1 MDCSAGKSSR
11 RTMGEMNAF
20 ITMTRKWQLLVCLLS
35 IGKETL
41 KISKFLVHFL
51 AFVSWS
57 ENRHCWHKA
66 VPLDLLIIL
75 EEFSLFCLVAFSDKD
90 NLALWKKKKNSKIKP
105 KEQIFFSQESSIFL
119 RLFIAVTSAFALT
132 FCNRRREF
140 VPKANIIRCFK
151 TKSSVVKRTI

>member
-1 MDCSAGKSSR
+1 MDCSARKSSR

-20 ITMTRKWQLLVCLLS
+20 ITMTKKWQLLVCLLS
-35 IGKETL
+35 VGKETL

-57 ENRHCWHKA
+57 ENRHCSHKA

-75 EEFSLFCLVAFSDKD
+75 EELSLFCLVAFSDKD
-90 NLALWKKKKNSKIKP
+90 NLALWKKYSKIKP

-119 RLFIAVTSAFALT
+119 HLFIAITSAFALT

-140 VPKANIIRCFK
+140 VPKANIIHCFK

>member
-90 NLALWKKKKNSKIKP
+90 NLALWKKKKLKN
-105 KEQIFFSQESSIFL
+105 
-119 RLFIAVTSAFALT
+119 
-132 FCNRRREF
+132 
-140 VPKANIIRCFK
+140 K
-151 TKSSVVKRTI
+151 TKGANFLFARIFYFLTSFYSCYICICTYFL